1 MTLLT
6 VVLSSL
12 LLAPAD
18 EAQAR
23 LDAAAVAYA
32 KGDLSGARA
41 EVDAALSVDADNPDA
56 LLAAARLARKAGE
69 PEVAITHL
77 TRLLELDSDDDDAR
91 YELALAQAEVGE
103 SASAGTTLDALIA
116 REPQRTDALDARS
129 RLSAG
134 DDIDGTDTGG
144 LRPLA
149 RLGLGMSYDS
159 NVQLAS
165 SNVPASIDRS
175 TPTVDVEATGGI
187 TYGRA
192 TQLQGA
198 RPFTLLARVTNQTS
212 IDGDEALR
220 GVVPSTIGLIAQ
232 GQHKIGDYQLAIDM
246 RYSEI
251 FVDSFGT
258 HVQRLLA
265 PSVWAARG
273 YGRQI
278 FRLLGGVEYRDT
290 ATGSTI
296 AAPDNVTYELAL
308 RDTIRLAPVQLI
320 VDLRGAINKA
330 TGSAGTDAQP
340 LVDYKEVA
348 GFVYAWVPVCGGFS
362 AFGLG
367 EVAGR
372 AFDANDIKEVGYR
385 AEVGARYAFNV
396 FELHTEYSFMR
407 NVSDDGGRTF
417 SRHIVSAG
425 VRFWYQ

>member
-1 MTLLT
+1 MTMLAA
-6 VVLSSL
+6 VLSSL
-12 LLAPAD
+12 LLAPAAD
-18 EAQAR
+18 AQAHI
-23 LDAAAVAYA
+23 DAAALAYA
-32 KGDLSGARA
+32 KGDLGGARA
-41 EVDAALSVDADNPDA
+41 EIDAALSVDADNPEA
-56 LLAAARLARKAGE
+56 LLVAARLARKARE
-69 PEVAITHL
+69 PEVAVTHL
-77 TRLLELDSDDDDAR
+77 VRLLKLDGDDDDAR

-103 SASAGTTLDALIA
+103 SVTAGATLDALLA
-116 REPQRTDALDARS
+116 RDPQRADALGARA
-129 RLSAG
+129 RLTAG

-165 SNVPASIDRS
+165 SSVPASVDRG
-175 TPTVDVEATGGI
+175 TPTVDVEAVGGI

-192 TQLQGA
+192 SQLQGA

-220 GVVPSTIGLIAQ
+220 GVVPSTLGLIAQ
-232 GQHKIGDYQLAIDM
+232 GQHKIGDYQLAADM

-251 FVDSFGT
+251 FVDSFGK

-265 PSVWAARG
+265 PSIWAARG

-278 FRLLGGVEYRDT
+278 FRLLGGVEYRDN
-290 ATGSTI
+290 ARDVSI
-296 AAPDNVTYELAL
+296 ADNVTYELAL

-330 TGSAGTDAQP
+330 AGSSAPAA
-340 LVDYKEVA
+340 LVDFKEVA
-348 GFVYAWVPVCGGFS
+348 GFVYAWVPVCGGLS

-385 AEVGARYAFNV
+385 AEIGARYAFNV
-396 FELHTEYSFMR
+396 FELHTEYGFMR
-407 NVSDDGGRTF
+407 NVSDADARTF